1 MNIKSILF
9 HGTSM
14 VLSDPCKVRSLRFH
28 LKAISSEVWEMQSQ
42 LYPACSGVLVSVEVK
57 ALHFV
62 LLEDMILIW
71 FGVKVNSTV
80 MRQKWA
86 CGLLSQHFLQ
96 CRENFWIYFGKGPYI
111 CRVNQLH
118 PGQVIKR
125 REETLLWFQT
135 SSLFLPKR
143 NKHLFWVSRR
153 GRLFL
158 LRRYIFLQK
167 PSTHLFSS
175 GQPQNHFTSLS
186 SPVPMYYSIY
196 SNRFRGATELLYQT
210 ITIYRALKK

>member
-9 HGTSM
+9 HATSM
-14 VLSDPCKVRSLRFH
+14 VLSDPCEVRSLRFH

-80 MRQKWA
+80 MHQKWA
-86 CGLLSQHFLQ
+86 CGLLSQHFQQ

-135 SSLFLPKR
+135 S
-143 NKHLFWVSRR
+143 
-153 GRLFL
+153 LFL
-158 LRRYIFLQK
+158 LKRNICSGFLGEAGY
-167 PSTHLFSS
+167 FC
-175 GQPQNHFTSLS
+175 FA
-186 SPVPMYYSIY
+186 SIY
-196 SNRFRGATELLYQT
+196 SFRNPCFLQVSLKIILHHCPLRSPCITASIAIDSEGLLSCC
-210 ITIYRALKK
+210 IRL